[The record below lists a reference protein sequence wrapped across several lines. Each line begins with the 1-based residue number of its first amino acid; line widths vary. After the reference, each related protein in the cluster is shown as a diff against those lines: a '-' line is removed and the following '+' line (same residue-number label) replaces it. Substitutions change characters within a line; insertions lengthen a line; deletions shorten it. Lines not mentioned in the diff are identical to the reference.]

1 MSCVTSDNVVCKHV
15 RADKLYYVDLHNQI
29 PPDLTIISASAESD
43 DPLLV
48 IGGVQILPND
58 LIVGE
63 DELCGAIQLYRLRAI
78 LIELAGGTV
87 SEMGDETIV
96 TVEWTTSD
104 GYSDARELRLIIDG
118 DP

>member
-1 MSCVTSDNVVCKHV
+1 
-15 RADKLYYVDLHNQI
+15 
-29 PPDLTIISASAESD
+29 
-43 DPLLV
+43 
-48 IGGVQILPND
+48 
-58 LIVGE
+58 
-63 DELCGAIQLYRLRAI
+63 
-78 LIELAGGTV
+78 V